1 MPTYQFL
8 CHKCK
13 KVFELTYA
21 FTEYERKKK
30 QGIKCTECRSSKVV
44 QLIPAFQVQTSKKS

>member
-13 KVFELTYA
+13 KVFELTYT

-30 QGIKCTECRSSKVV
+30 QGIKCAECRSSKVV